1 METYSKAQ
9 QLYKKPES
17 IKKFFTTKVWLSSLL
32 LHRVHVCSAVSH
44 MTGLSFVSSDSTSY
58 HPSKF
63 ISNAILSR
71 CDWTANWTGKLFSIN
86 NLSALYL
93 ICEIPMVLL
102 VQTRKH
108 TGKAG
113 ITTGRQLMRS
123 YPGQVLTC
131 KNWLL
136 PCILVILKL

>member
-32 LHRVHVCSAVSH
+32 LRRVHVCSAVSH

-71 CDWTANWTGKLFSIN
+71 C
-86 NLSALYL
+86 Y
-93 ICEIPMVLL
+93 
-102 VQTRKH
+102 
-108 TGKAG
+108 
-113 ITTGRQLMRS
+113 
-123 YPGQVLTC
+123 
-131 KNWLL
+131 
-136 PCILVILKL
+136 